1 MVNGA
6 AARPPPGRIHPRSTT
21 TCNTGPV
28 EGWKLLGNCVGKE
41 PDIFFPDTAY
51 NRDEVKTAKDICAVC
66 LVRAQCMDYA
76 LRHDE
81 VGIWGGTTERERKKI
96 KNRYVR
102 HKVQEAM
109 IEDLERF
116 AGTL

>member
-1 MVNGA
+1 M
-6 AARPPPGRIHPRSTT
+6 
-21 TCNTGPV
+21 
-28 EGWKLLGNCVGKE
+28 LGHCVGR
-41 PDIFFPDTAY
+41 DTNLFFPDGPY
-51 NRDEVKTAKDICAVC
+51 NRFEVKFAKDLCAVC
-66 LVRAQCMDYA
+66 PVRAQCMDYA

-102 HKVQEAM
+102 RKSQEQMVEA
-109 IEDLERF
+109 LERF